1 MLPTSFWEYISR
13 STLKREVAVVF
24 LVWWAGVGTYLMMR
38 APATQMT
45 PDAAMVTWSGLQVV
59 VVGFATAAF
68 GTDWISKQTTIA
80 GPPMNTE
87 IKTETVVT
95 EDKAVS
101 TTSAV
106 PVDQPQETKS

>member
-1 MLPTSFWEYISR
+1 MLPTSFWEYVSR

-24 LVWWAGVGTYLMMR
+24 LVWWLAVGTYLMMR
-38 APATQMT
+38 APATQLT

-87 IKTETVVT
+87 IKTETTVT
-95 EDKAVS
+95 EGSATS
-101 TTSAV
+101 TMSSTQTDPHS
-106 PVDQPQETKS
+106 ETKP

>member
-13 STLKREVAVVF
+13 STLKREVAVIF
-24 LVWWAGVGTYLMMR
+24 LMWWAAVGTYLMMR
-38 APATQMT
+38 APSTQLT

-87 IKTETVVT
+87 IKTQTTVT
-95 EDKAVS
+95 DTTATS
-101 TTSAV
+101 TTSSV
-106 PVDQPQETKS
+106 PVDETKPKEE